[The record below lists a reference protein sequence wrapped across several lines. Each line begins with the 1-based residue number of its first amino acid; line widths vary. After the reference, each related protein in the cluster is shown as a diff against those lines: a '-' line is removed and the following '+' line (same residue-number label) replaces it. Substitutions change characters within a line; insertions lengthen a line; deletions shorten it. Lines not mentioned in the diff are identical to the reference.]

1 MSREYAFVIAD
12 VFTQTPFGGNQLAV
26 LPDARGISPE
36 RMQDVAREFGYSETT
51 FVLPPDDPRHTRRV
65 RIFTPVTELPFAG
78 HPTVGTAS
86 VLATQGFVDPDL
98 TMVLEEGVGPVPVDV
113 DGTFSRFT
121 ITAALQQPADEPPR
135 AALAAALSLS
145 PKDIEDCWFA
155 DLGAAFCYLRLDTAG
170 TVDRAVLDR
179 AQWAAKVADLWSPNL
194 YVFAGDFRDGGRVY
208 ARCFA
213 PAVGV
218 EEDPATGSAAAG
230 LVASLALR
238 STTPDTEIHLQV
250 DQGVAMGRPSLID
263 TTARTAGGRLEHV
276 TVGGF
281 TTVVATGTINL
292 PDP

>member
-1 MSREYAFVIAD
+1 MSREHAFVIAD

-26 LPDARGISPE
+26 LPDASGMSPE
-36 RMQDVAREFGYSETT
+36 RMQDVAREFGYSETA

-65 RIFTPVTELPFAG
+65 RIFTPATELPFAG

-86 VLATQGFVDPDL
+86 VLATQGHVDPDL
-98 TMVLEEGVGPVPVDV
+98 TMVLEEGVGPIRVDV

-121 ITAALQQPADEPPR
+121 TTAPLRMPADVPPR

-145 PKDIEDCWFA
+145 EVDIEDCWFA
-155 DLGAAFCYLRLDTAG
+155 DLGVNFCYVRVDTAG
-170 TVDRAVLDR
+170 TVDRAGLDH

-194 YVFAGDFRDGGRVY
+194 YMFAGDVRDGGRVH

-218 EEDPATGSAAAG
+218 LEDPATGSAAAG
-230 LVASLALR
+230 LVASLAVRGGSDL
-238 STTPDTEIHLQV
+238 HLQV
-250 DQGVAMGRPSLID
+250 DQGIAMGRPSLID
-263 TTARTAGGRLEHV
+263 TTAHLAGGRLDHV

-281 TTVVATGTINL
+281 TTVVATGTITV

>member
-26 LPDARGISPE
+26 LPDARGMSPE

-65 RIFTPVTELPFAG
+65 RIFTPATEVPFAG

-86 VLATQGFVDPDL
+86 VLATQGHVDPDL
-98 TMVLEEGVGPVPVDV
+98 PMVLEEAVGPISVDV

-121 ITAALQQPADEPPR
+121 TSAPLRQPANEPPR

-145 PKDIEDCWFA
+145 EKDIEDCWFA
-155 DLGAAFCYLRLDTAG
+155 DLGVDFCYVRVDTAG
-170 TVDRAVLDR
+170 TVDRAVLDH
-179 AQWAAKVADLWSPNL
+179 AQWAARIADLWSPSL

-213 PAVGV
+213 PAVGMA
-218 EEDPATGSAAAG
+218 EDPATGSAAAG
-230 LVASLALR
+230 LIASLAHR
-238 STTPDTEIHLQV
+238 GTAADTDVHLHV
-250 DQGVAMGRPSLID
+250 DQGVAMRRPSLIEA
-263 TTARTAGGRLEHV
+263 TALMAGGRLEHV

-281 TTVVATGTINL
+281 TTLVATGTMNL